1 MCLFSS
7 IKNSLNK
14 YLMQTQYMPRCRLS
28 LRVSRKSGTGPA
40 AVSGGQGGKTGSCDP
55 GQTEGPSQ

>member
-1 MCLFSS
+1 
-7 IKNSLNK
+7 
-14 YLMQTQYMPRCRLS
+14 MQTQYVPRCGLS

-40 AVSGGQGGKTGSCDP
+40 AVSGGQGGETGSCDP